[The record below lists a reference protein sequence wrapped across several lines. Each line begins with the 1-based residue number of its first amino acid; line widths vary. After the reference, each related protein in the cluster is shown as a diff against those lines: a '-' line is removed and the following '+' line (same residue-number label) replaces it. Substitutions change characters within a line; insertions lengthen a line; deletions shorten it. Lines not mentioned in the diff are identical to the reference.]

1 MLEAPKTKVMMLNMS
16 LFGKYLVEA
25 LHTKASDIHFCEA
38 EPVRVRVDGYIEVL
52 ENEAPNMRELFD
64 EIFDLCDEQTR
75 ARSKA
80 EFEKLHDVSI
90 SFPTP
95 YKVRI
100 RATLYRDERGLCAA
114 MRLIPENPVDAKFIG
129 LPDGIMEICTR
140 NRGLF
145 IVTGA
150 TGSGKSTTLACM
162 LDYINKN
169 RKGRIITLED
179 PIEYIIPSD
188 KSIVNHREIGRHIES
203 FASGLKSILREDPN
217 VVVIGELRDLESMRA
232 AIQIAETGHL
242 VLTTLHTRN
251 TPSTID
257 RLIGAFPTDDQPQI
271 RMMLA
276 DNLIGVLA
284 QTLIPRIGGGR
295 AAAFEY
301 LLNND
306 AIKNNIREAKI
317 YQIDNVLQT
326 GSRQGMICMEDYIV
340 HLVRNKIVDP
350 NVALEFAPS
359 RQKLLLKYKS
369 LLGI

>member
-1 MLEAPKTKVMMLNMS
+1 MRKVSLNLPSMS
-16 LFGKYLVEA
+16 LIGNYLAKA
-25 LHTKASDIHFCEA
+25 LELKASDIHFCEG
-38 EPVRVRVDGYIEVL
+38 EPVKVRVDGYIQTL
-52 ENEAPNMRELFD
+52 DEALPQMKELFD
-64 EIFDLCDEQTR
+64 EIYDLCDESVR
-75 ARSKA
+75 ERSKA
-80 EFEKLHDVSI
+80 EFAKLHDVSI

-95 YKVRI
+95 YKIRI
-100 RATLYRDERGLCAA
+100 RATLYRDEKGLCVA
-114 MRLIPENPVDAKFIG
+114 MRLIPQNPPDPKTIG
-129 LPDGIMEICTR
+129 IPESIMDVCSR

-150 TGSGKSTTLACM
+150 TGSGKSTTLSCM
-162 LDYINKN
+162 IDFINKN
-169 RKGRIITLED
+169 KRGRIITLED

-188 KSIVNHREIGRHIES
+188 KCIVNHREIGRHIES
-203 FASGLKSILREDPN
+203 FASGLKSTLREDPN

-232 AIQIAETGHL
+232 AMQIAETGHL

-251 TPSTID
+251 TPATID
-257 RLIGAFPTDDQPQI
+257 RLIGAFPPDDQPQI

-326 GSRQGMICMEDYIV
+326 GARQGMICMEDYIV
-340 HLVRNKIVDP
+340 HLVKYKIVDP

-359 RQKLLLKYKS
+359 RQKLMLKYKS